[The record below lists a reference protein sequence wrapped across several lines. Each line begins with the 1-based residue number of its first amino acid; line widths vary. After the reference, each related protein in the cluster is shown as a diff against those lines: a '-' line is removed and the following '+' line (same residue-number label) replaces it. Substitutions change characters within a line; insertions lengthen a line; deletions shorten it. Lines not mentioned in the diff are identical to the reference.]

1 MTFGEGKGNLIQ
13 YSYLGNLMDRRAS
26 RATVHGVLKEL
37 DNLATKQQHYTNTHT
52 HTHTYIYSEEGNG
65 NSLQYS
71 LLENPIDRGA
81 WQATIHKVTKSL
93 T

>member
-1 MTFGEGKGNLIQ
+1 MTFGVGKGNLIQ

-52 HTHTYIYSEEGNG
+52 HTHTHIYIVKKEMAIHSSILYWKIPSTEEPGRLP
-65 NSLQYS
+65 SIRSQ
-71 LLENPIDRGA
+71 R
-81 WQATIHKVTKSL
+81 V
-93 T
+93 